1 MNNIWN
7 SLAVLQSIFNGFAY
21 AFRLNA
27 PHSDL
32 CGMFT
37 DLCITLLSDNLQYPH
52 LNKQTENN
60 QTWQVKEK
68 KCWQLWK
75 TLNSEWG

>member
-1 MNNIWN
+1 M
-7 SLAVLQSIFNGFAY
+7 AVLQSIFNGFAY

-32 CGMFT
+32 CGMFR

-60 QTWQVKEK
+60 QT
-68 KCWQLWK
+68 
-75 TLNSEWG
+75 